1 MLCLPKDA
9 KAWHESFETPLNGPR
24 QQGQGKTKQED
35 PMAQKALFRAI
46 VQETGMVL
54 ADRISIADSPA
65 ARARGLLGRMGLE
78 DGQGLLIKPCSSIH
92 MFFMKF
98 PIDVLFLSRDGMVI
112 KMARG
117 LKPWRLCGC
126 WFGCYMVLELKE
138 GALPGTDD
146 FIKKH
151 INIVEK

>member
-1 MLCLPKDA
+1 MV
-9 KAWHESFETPLNGPR
+9 
-24 QQGQGKTKQED
+24 QE
-35 PMAQKALFRAI
+35 ALFRAI

-98 PIDVLFLSRDGMVI
+98 PIDVLFLARDGRVI
-112 KMARG
+112 KMIRG

-138 GALPGTDD
+138 GVLTSSGLLT
-146 FIKKH
+146 KKH
-151 INIVEK
+151 INLIEK